1 MLERLAIKEIS
12 IKIPQSSELTRLESD
27 FYTSES
33 VIFKKFLTGAKIINF
48 VQYGTSEELNEDG
61 IGYPVLRLNEFD
73 SNFIKTPSK
82 SSNKISN
89 EVYENLK
96 LFKDDV
102 LICRTNGNPKLVGKS
117 AIVPMN
123 YEFAYASY
131 LFKIRPKPEL
141 INSSTLVTFLN
152 SKYGR
157 MEIEKHSMVGNQAN
171 FSPAKFR
178 EINIPIFDKKLNLKI
193 EESTYS
199 AFKLL
204 TKSQELYSQ
213 AETLLLQEIGIDER
227 VISSNPVAVTKQ
239 AVEGSNPS
247 AITTNKAEK
256 ERFSTPSINVKSFK
270 DSFGINGRLDAEYYQ
285 PKYEVMIEKIKSY
298 KNGFEPLSIACNLK
312 DTNHNPTEN
321 QEYNYIELSNI
332 GKTGDINGCTNE
344 LGKDLPSRARR
355 LVNTNDVIIS
365 SIEGSLQSCAIIG
378 KEYNNALCSTGF
390 YVINSDKINS
400 ETLIVLFKSDLM
412 QSIMKQNCSGT
423 ILTGMNKYEF
433 QNILVPLIDI
443 KAQLNIAKLIAESF
457 SLKKQSEH
465 LLQVAKRAIEIAIE
479 ENEELA
485 MKYIN
490 ENVK

>member
-1 MLERLAIKEIS
+1 MELLERLAIREIS
-12 IKIPQSSELTRLESD
+12 IKIPQSSDLTRLESD
-27 FYTSES
+27 FYTSDS
-33 VIFKKFLTGAKIINF
+33 MIFKKSLTGAKIIDF

-61 IGYPVLRLNEFD
+61 IGYPILRLNEFD

-82 SSNKISN
+82 SSNKISEN
-89 EVYENLK
+89 VYENLK
-96 LFKDDV
+96 LYKDDV

-131 LFKIRPKPEL
+131 LFKVRPKIDL
-141 INSSTLVTFLN
+141 INSSTLVTYLN

-178 EINIPIFDKKLNLKI
+178 EINIPIFDKKFNLKI
-193 EESTYS
+193 EENTYL
-199 AFKLL
+199 AFNLL
-204 TKSQELYSQ
+204 IKSQELYSQ
-213 AETLLLQEIGIDER
+213 AESILLKEIGLEKE
-227 VISSNPVAVTKQ
+227 VTGLNPVEVTNQ

-247 AITTNKAEK
+247 MFTNNGANKNV
-256 ERFSTPSINVKSFK
+256 NVKSFK
-270 DSFGINGRLDAEYYQ
+270 DSFGVTGRLDAEYYQ
-285 PKYEVMIEKIKSY
+285 KKYEVVIEKIKSY
-298 KNGFEPLSIACNLK
+298 KNGFEPLFIACNLK
-312 DTNHNPTEN
+312 DSNHNPKEN

-332 GKTGDINGCTNE
+332 GKTGDINGCTTE
-344 LGKDLPSRARR
+344 LGKNLPSRARR
-355 LVNTNDVIIS
+355 IVNTNDVIIS
-365 SIEGSLQSCAIIG
+365 SIEGSLQSCAVVG

-390 YVINSDKINS
+390 YVINSEKINS

-433 QNILVPLIDI
+433 QNILVPLIEK
-443 KAQLNIAKLIAESF
+443 KAQQEIAQLIEESF
-457 SLKKQSEH
+457 SLKKQSQH
-465 LLQVAKRAIEIAIE
+465 LLEVAKRAVEMAIE
-479 ENEELA
+479 ENEAVA

-490 ENVK
+490 ENVKS

>member
-1 MLERLAIKEIS
+1 MELLERLAIKEIS

-33 VIFKKFLTGAKIINF
+33 VIFKKFLTGAKIIDF

-61 IGYPVLRLNEFD
+61 IGFPVLRLNEFD

-89 EVYENLK
+89 DVYENLK
-96 LFKDDV
+96 LVKDDV

-131 LFKIRPKPEL
+131 LFKIRPKTEL

-193 EESTYS
+193 EESTYL
-199 AFKLL
+199 AFNLL

-213 AETLLLQEIGIDER
+213 AETILLEEIGLNESIIEHL
-227 VISSNPVAVTKQ
+227 PPKQ

-256 ERFSTPSINVKSFK
+256 EGFSTPSFNVKSFK
-270 DSFGINGRLDAEYYQ
+270 ESFGVTGRLDAEYYQ
-285 PKYEVMIEKIKSY
+285 KKYEKVIEKIKSY
-298 KNGFEPLSIACNLK
+298 KNGFDPLSIACNLK
-312 DTNHNPTEN
+312 DTNHNPKEN

-332 GKTGDINGCTNE
+332 GKTGDINGCTTA

-365 SIEGSLQSCAIIG
+365 SIEGSLQSCAVVG

-433 QNILVPLIDI
+433 QNIVVPLIDI
-443 KAQLNIAKLIAESF
+443 KAQLNIAKLIEESF

-465 LLQVAKRAIEIAIE
+465 LLEVAKRAVEIAIE
-479 ENEELA
+479 ENEVVA

>member
-12 IKIPQSSELTRLESD
+12 IKTPQSSELTRLESD

-33 VIFKKFLTGAKIINF
+33 VIFKKFLTGAKIIDF

-89 EVYENLK
+89 DVYENLK

-131 LFKIRPKPEL
+131 LFKIRPKKEL

-178 EINIPIFDKKLNLKI
+178 EINIPIFDKKFNLKI
-193 EESTYS
+193 KESTYS
-199 AFKLL
+199 AFNLL

-213 AETLLLQEIGIDER
+213 AETILLQEIGLDEFK
-227 VISSNPVAVTKQ
+227 IEHLLSKQ
-239 AVEGSNPS
+239 AVVRLNPS
-247 AITTNKAEK
+247 PITIDNAEK
-256 ERFSTPSINVKSFK
+256 KGFSTPNYNMKSFK
-270 DSFGINGRLDAEYYQ
+270 ESFGVTGRLDAEYYQ
-285 PKYEVMIEKIKSY
+285 KKYEVVIEKIKSY
-298 KNGFEPLSIACNLK
+298 KNGFEPLSKACNLK
-312 DTNHNPTEN
+312 DTNHNPKEN

-332 GKTGDINGCTNE
+332 GKTGDINGCTTE

-365 SIEGSLQSCAIIG
+365 SIEGSLQSCAVVG
-378 KEYNNALCSTGF
+378 KEYNEALCSTGF
-390 YVINSDKINS
+390 YVINSEKINS

-443 KAQLNIAKLIAESF
+443 KAQLKIAKLIEESF

-465 LLQVAKRAIEIAIE
+465 LLEVAKRAVEIAIE
-479 ENEELA
+479 KNEEVA
-485 MKYIN
+485 IMYIDDN
-490 ENVK
+490 LIF

>member
-33 VIFKKFLTGAKIINF
+33 VIFKKFLTGAKIIDF

-89 EVYENLK
+89 DVYENLK

-131 LFKIRPKPEL
+131 LFKIRPKKEL

-178 EINIPIFDKKLNLKI
+178 EINIPIFDKKFNLKI
-193 EESTYS
+193 KESTYS
-199 AFKLL
+199 AFNLL

-213 AETLLLQEIGIDER
+213 AETILLQEIGLDEFK
-227 VISSNPVAVTKQ
+227 IEHLLSKQ
-239 AVEGSNPS
+239 AVVRLNPS
-247 AITTNKAEK
+247 PITIDNAEK
-256 ERFSTPSINVKSFK
+256 KGFSTPNYNMKSFK
-270 DSFGINGRLDAEYYQ
+270 ESFGVTGRLDAEYYQ
-285 PKYEVMIEKIKSY
+285 KKYEVVIEKIKSY
-298 KNGFEPLSIACNLK
+298 KNGFEPLSKACNLK
-312 DTNHNPTEN
+312 DTNHNPKEN

-332 GKTGDINGCTNE
+332 GKTGDINGCTTE

-365 SIEGSLQSCAIIG
+365 SIEGSLQSCAVVG
-378 KEYNNALCSTGF
+378 KEYNEALCSTGF
-390 YVINSDKINS
+390 YVINSEKINS

-443 KAQLNIAKLIAESF
+443 KAQLKIAKLIEESF

-465 LLQVAKRAIEIAIE
+465 LLEVAKRAVEIAIE
-479 ENEELA
+479 KNEEVA
-485 MKYIN
+485 IMYIDDN
-490 ENVK
+490 LIF

>member
-1 MLERLAIKEIS
+1 MELLERLAIREIS
-12 IKIPQSSELTRLESD
+12 IKIPQSSDLTRLESD
-27 FYTSES
+27 FYTSDS
-33 VIFKKFLTGAKIINF
+33 MIFKKSLTGAKIIDF

-61 IGYPVLRLNEFD
+61 IGYPILRLNEFD

-82 SSNKISN
+82 SSNKISEN
-89 EVYENLK
+89 VYENLK
-96 LFKDDV
+96 LYKDDV

-131 LFKIRPKPEL
+131 LFKVRPKIDL
-141 INSSTLVTFLN
+141 INSSTLVTYLN

-178 EINIPIFDKKLNLKI
+178 EINIPIFDKKFNLKI
-193 EESTYS
+193 EENTYL
-199 AFKLL
+199 AFNLL
-204 TKSQELYSQ
+204 IKSQELYSQ
-213 AETLLLQEIGIDER
+213 AESILLKEIGLEKE
-227 VISSNPVAVTKQ
+227 VTGLNPVEVTNQ

-247 AITTNKAEK
+247 MFTNNGANKNV
-256 ERFSTPSINVKSFK
+256 NVKSFK
-270 DSFGINGRLDAEYYQ
+270 DSFGVTGRLDAEYYQ
-285 PKYEVMIEKIKSY
+285 KKYEVVIEKIKSY
-298 KNGFEPLSIACNLK
+298 KNGFEPLFIACNLK
-312 DTNHNPTEN
+312 DSNHNPKEN

-332 GKTGDINGCTNE
+332 GKTGDINGCTTE
-344 LGKDLPSRARR
+344 LGKNLPSRARR
-355 LVNTNDVIIS
+355 IVNTNDVIIS
-365 SIEGSLQSCAIIG
+365 SIEGSLQSCAVVG

-390 YVINSDKINS
+390 YVINSEKINS

-433 QNILVPLIDI
+433 QNILVPLIEK
-443 KAQLNIAKLIAESF
+443 KAQQEIAQLIEESF
-457 SLKKQSEH
+457 SLKKQSEY
-465 LLQVAKRAIEIAIE
+465 LLEVAKRAVEMAIE
-479 ENEELA
+479 ENEAVA

-490 ENVK
+490 ENVKS